1 MVKGISRRVVVVRPP
16 ESTAFEQAIFIMR
29 ESAPPSRDAL
39 HEACEIA
46 RQYLST
52 ARVRRYSRKRWTNV
66 QLALS
71 ALSGGLMVG
80 FAWVLTALLY

>member
-16 ESTAFEQAIFIMR
+16 ESTAFEQAIFILR
-29 ESAPPSRDAL
+29 DPAPPSRDAL

-52 ARVRRYSRKRWTNV
+52 ARVRRYSRRRWTNA
-66 QLALS
+66 QLGLAALAGG
-71 ALSGGLMVG
+71 ALVGL
-80 FAWVLTALLY
+80 AWLLTALVL